1 MNTRGKENQNQNQ
14 NQNQSKDAVEIV
26 IKNVRSE
33 K

>member
-1 MNTRGKENQNQNQ
+1 MNTRGKENQNQ